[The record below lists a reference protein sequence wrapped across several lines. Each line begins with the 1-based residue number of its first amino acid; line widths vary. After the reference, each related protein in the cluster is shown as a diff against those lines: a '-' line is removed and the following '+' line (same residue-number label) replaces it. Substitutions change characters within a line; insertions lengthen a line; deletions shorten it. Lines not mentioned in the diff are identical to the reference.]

1 MGFDP
6 REFVERAVEEIRR
19 TVGDARAVA
28 ACSGGVDS
36 TVAAV
41 LARRALGD
49 RLVAVYINDGFR
61 REGEP
66 EWAVSMLQRLG
77 LNVLLVDARREFL
90 EAVRGLRDAEEK
102 RKAFRHTFYS
112 VLGRVAREV
121 GARYLV
127 QGTIAAD
134 VVETV
139 RGVKTQHNVLVQLGL
154 DPRTYGFE
162 VVEPLRELYKP
173 QVRELARF
181 LGLPPEISERM
192 PFPGPG
198 LLVRIVGEVTEEKLE
213 IVRKATRIVE
223 EEFAGLGAF
232 QAFAAV
238 LEGRAT
244 GIVGGER
251 RYGYMVAV
259 RAVRSEDALTAEPLE
274 APFELLRRV
283 AERITREVPG
293 VVRVLYEVTGKPPA
307 TIEYE

>member
-1 MGFDP
+1 MRFDP

-19 TVGDARAVA
+19 TVGDAKAVA

-139 RGVKTQHNVLVQLGL
+139 RGIKTQHNVLVQLGL

-198 LLVRIVGEVTEEKLE
+198 LLVRVVGEVTEEKLE

-251 RYGYMVAV
+251 RYGHVVAV

-274 APFELLRRV
+274 VPFELLRRV
-283 AERITREVPG
+283 ADRITREVPG

>member
-1 MGFDP
+1 M
-6 REFVERAVEEIRR
+6 
-19 TVGDARAVA
+19 
-28 ACSGGVDS
+28 
-36 TVAAV
+36 
-41 LARRALGD
+41 
-49 RLVAVYINDGFR
+49 YINDGFR
-61 REGEP
+61 RRGEP
-66 EWAVSMLQRLG
+66 EWAVGMLRGLG
-77 LNVLLVDARREFL
+77 LDVLLVDARREFL

-154 DPRTYGFE
+154 DPRAYGFE

-181 LGLPPEISERM
+181 LGLPPEVSERM

-198 LLVRIVGEVTEEKLE
+198 LLVRVVGEVTEEKLE
-213 IVRKATRIVE
+213 VARKATRIVE

-244 GIVGGER
+244 GIAGGER
-251 RYGYMVAV
+251 RYGYIVAV

-274 APFELLRRV
+274 VPFELLRRV
-283 AERITREVPG
+283 ADRITREVPG

>member
-49 RLVAVYINDGFR
+49 RLTAVYINDGFR

-198 LLVRIVGEVTEEKLE
+198 LLVRVVGEVTEEKLE

-274 APFELLRRV
+274 VPFELLRRV
-283 AERITREVPG
+283 ADRITREVPG

>member
-198 LLVRIVGEVTEEKLE
+198 LLVRVVGEVTEEKLE

-244 GIVGGER
+244 GTVGGER

>member
-19 TVGDARAVA
+19 TVGDAKAVA

-49 RLVAVYINDGFR
+49 RLTAVYINDGFR

-198 LLVRIVGEVTEEKLE
+198 LLVRVVGEVTEEKLE

-223 EEFAGLGAF
+223 EEFAGLEAF

>member
-49 RLVAVYINDGFR
+49 RLTAVYINDGFR

-90 EAVRGLRDAEEK
+90 EAVRGLSDAEEK

-198 LLVRIVGEVTEEKLE
+198 LLVRVVGEVTEEKLE

-274 APFELLRRV
+274 VPFELLRRV
-283 AERITREVPG
+283 ADRITREVPG

>member
-66 EWAVSMLQRLG
+66 EWTVSMLQRLG

-198 LLVRIVGEVTEEKLE
+198 LLVRVVGEVTEEKLE

>member
-1 MGFDP
+1 MRFDP

-49 RLVAVYINDGFR
+49 RLTAVYINDGFR

-102 RKAFRHTFYS
+102 RRAFRHTFYS

-198 LLVRIVGEVTEEKLE
+198 LLVRVVGEVTEEKLE

-274 APFELLRRV
+274 VPFELLRRV
-283 AERITREVPG
+283 ADRITREVPG

>member
-198 LLVRIVGEVTEEKLE
+198 LLVRVVGEVTEEKLE

>member
-112 VLGRVAREV
+112 VLGRAARGV

-198 LLVRIVGEVTEEKLE
+198 LLVRVVGEVTEEKLE
-213 IVRKATRIVE
+213 IARKATRIVE

-274 APFELLRRV
+274 VPFELLRRV

>member
-1 MGFDP
+1 MRFDP

-19 TVGDARAVA
+19 TVGDAKAVA

-49 RLVAVYINDGFR
+49 RLTAVYINDGFR

-198 LLVRIVGEVTEEKLE
+198 LLVRVVGEVTEEKLE

-274 APFELLRRV
+274 VPFELLRRV
-283 AERITREVPG
+283 ADRITREVPG

>member
-1 MGFDP
+1 MRFDP

-19 TVGDARAVA
+19 TVGDAKAVA

-198 LLVRIVGEVTEEKLE
+198 LLVRVVGEVTEEKLE

-283 AERITREVPG
+283 ADRITREVPG

>member
-1 MGFDP
+1 MRFDP

-49 RLVAVYINDGFR
+49 RLTAVYINDGFR

-198 LLVRIVGEVTEEKLE
+198 LLVRVVGEVTEEKLE

-274 APFELLRRV
+274 VPFELLRRV
-283 AERITREVPG
+283 ADRITREVPG

>member
-1 MGFDP
+1 MGFNP
-6 REFVERAVEEIRR
+6 REFIEHAVEEIRR
-19 TVGDARAVA
+19 TVGDSRAVA

-41 LARRALGD
+41 LAQRALGD
-49 RLVAVYINDGFR
+49 RLTAVYINDGFR

-66 EWAVSMLQRLG
+66 EWAVGMLRGLG
-77 LNVLLVDARREFL
+77 LDVLLVDARREFL

-154 DPRTYGFE
+154 DPRAYGFE

-181 LGLPPEISERM
+181 LGLPPEVSERM

-198 LLVRIVGEVTEEKLE
+198 LLVRVVGEVTEEKLE
-213 IVRKATRIVE
+213 VARKATRIVE

-244 GIVGGER
+244 GIAGGER
-251 RYGYMVAV
+251 RYGYIVAV

-274 APFELLRRV
+274 VPFELLRRV
-283 AERITREVPG
+283 ADRITREVPG

>member
-198 LLVRIVGEVTEEKLE
+198 LLVRVVGEVTEEKLE

-223 EEFAGLGAF
+223 EEFAGLKAF

>member
-139 RGVKTQHNVLVQLGL
+139 RGIKTQHNVLVQLGL

-283 AERITREVPG
+283 ADRITREVPG

>member
-1 MGFDP
+1 VGFDP

-198 LLVRIVGEVTEEKLE
+198 LLVRVVGEVTEEKLE

-223 EEFAGLGAF
+223 EEFAGLKAF

>member
-49 RLVAVYINDGFR
+49 RLTAVYINDGFR

-90 EAVRGLRDAEEK
+90 EAVRGLSDAEEK

-198 LLVRIVGEVTEEKLE
+198 LLVRVVGEVTEEKLE